1 MPISSKK
8 RKSSLAVNIESLQFY
23 PPPGGGDQNPKY
35 TVSNKTELMI

>member
-23 PPPGGGDQNPKY
+23 PPPGGDQNPKY